1 MTYKENIMA
10 ILECNFAGF
19 KKEIIESACNR
30 ILEQDPNTADC
41 TKRKLLLK
49 QRLNNMYGIQYV
61 DTDSIKTKENNM
73 ENKGNAFKVVFKYVS
88 GYKMMLED
96 VDSVHTTADRIV
108 IVHIDGEVNTL
119 MKENVV
125 YFTLCIQ

>member
-1 MTYKENIMA
+1 
-10 ILECNFAGF
+10 
-19 KKEIIESACNR
+19 
-30 ILEQDPNTADC
+30 
-41 TKRKLLLK
+41 
-49 QRLNNMYGIQYV
+49 MYGIQYV

-73 ENKGNAFKVVFKYVS
+73 EKKGNAFKVVFKYVS

-96 VDSVHTTADRIV
+96 VDSVHTTSDRIV
-108 IVHIDGEVNTL
+108 IVHTDGEVNTL